1 MQAIQ
6 KTALT
11 LSISMIFAT
20 YMVADPASLMTA
32 GKEETK
38 VEITSPASQS
48 SAQDIAKKLANP
60 VAAMISLPMQMNY
73 TRGYGA
79 NDDGDQYLTNIQPV
93 VPIAIN
99 DDWNLISRTILPII
113 RRDDIPS
120 GRGVQGG
127 IGDVVQSLFF
137 SPSTVGESGWIWG
150 VGPVFLFPTGT
161 NDLSAEKWGA
171 GPTAVALKQEGPWT
185 YGGLVNHIWSFGGSD
200 DVVEDISQ
208 TFLQPFLSYST
219 SKGLTFTALTES
231 IYDWENEQWTVPIIL
246 VANQL
251 GKIGGQMVSYG
262 GGIIYTA
269 EAPDGRQEGFG
280 FRLVFTL
287 LWPR

>member
-1 MQAIQ
+1 MKIIQ
-6 KTALT
+6 KATLT
-11 LSISMIFAT
+11 LGISMLFAT
-20 YMVADPASLMTA
+20 YTLAAPASLRAVTA
-32 GKEETK
+32 AETK
-38 VEITSPASQS
+38 VETTAPASKS

-79 NDDGDQYLTNIQPV
+79 NDDGDQYLMNIQPV
-93 VPIAIN
+93 IPFAIN
-99 DDWNLISRTILPII
+99 DDWNLISRTILPVV

-127 IGDVVQSLFF
+127 IGDVVQSFFF

-150 VGPVFLFPTGT
+150 AGPVFLLPTGT

-185 YGGLVNHIWSFGGSD
+185 YGGLVNHIWSFAGSD
-200 DVVEDISQ
+200 DVVDDISQ

-219 SKGLTFTALTES
+219 PKGLTFSLLTES
-231 IYDWENEQWTVPIIL
+231 TYDWESEQWTVPIVL

-251 GKIGGQMVSYG
+251 DKFGDQMVSYG
-262 GGIIYTA
+262 GGLIYTA